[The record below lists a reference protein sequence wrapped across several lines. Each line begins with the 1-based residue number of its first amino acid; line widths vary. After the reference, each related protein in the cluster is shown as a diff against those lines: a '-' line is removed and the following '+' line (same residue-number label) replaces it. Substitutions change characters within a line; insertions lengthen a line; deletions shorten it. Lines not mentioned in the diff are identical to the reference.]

1 MDKQPIE
8 KNEQLTEK
16 EALQKSYPTWKDLLS
31 IIAVFF
37 LLSIAVG
44 LVAGFAGETGL
55 EGFALFL
62 GYCIPMGGTII
73 YALFLQKLRAGDL
86 RGLVKLSIHGLNP
99 RLILWGVV
107 LMLAISIVIEPL
119 LELFPDQW
127 LQGLNAVVGKGD
139 GWSILTT
146 IVAASILEE
155 TLFRGIIQE
164 GLFRKY
170 GAWRS
175 IVIAAVIFGVIHV
188 IPQQVVAA
196 TLMGLVLGYIY
207 YKTRSLLSV
216 VILHGVNNSLAQL
229 GLMLS
234 GGEPSTLRQEISTPW
249 MYWTLYAVAA
259 LLLIFSLVKVVLL
272 IRSGKFEKIPRLGRK
287 AAKTTPEAAES

>member
-1 MDKQPIE
+1 MQPKE
-8 KNEQLTEK
+8 KNEQPKEK
-16 EALQKSYPTWKDLLS
+16 EALQKSYPNWKDLLS
-31 IIAVFF
+31 IIAVYF

-44 LVAGFAGETGL
+44 LAVGLTGKNRL
-55 EGFALFL
+55 EGFALFW

-107 LMLAISIVIEPL
+107 LMLAISVAIEPL
-119 LELFPDQW
+119 LELVPDQW
-127 LQGLNAVVGKGD
+127 LEGLNTMVGKGD

-146 IVAASILEE
+146 VIAASILEE

-170 GAWRS
+170 EPWIS
-175 IVIAAVIFGVIHV
+175 IVVSAVIFGAIHV

-196 TLMGLVLGYIY
+196 SLMGLVLGYIY

-216 VILHGVNNSLAQL
+216 VILHAVNNALALL

-234 GGEPSTLRQEISTPW
+234 GGEPATLHEEIPIPW
-249 MYWTLYAVAA
+249 IYWTIYVAAA
-259 LLLIFSLVKVVLL
+259 LLLIISLVKVVML
-272 IRSGKFEKIPRLGRK
+272 IRRGKFQEIARPGRKPEKIDH
-287 AAKTTPEAAES
+287 EAAEN